1 MLRQWLFVAAVI
13 VLQVAA
19 RHVSGSEQRTA
30 LCRAAGASLLSQIW
44 PQGLQEARAAAAAA
58 TGKQSAS
65 TFVCAVLYVR
75 QAQQWAQG
83 GVRREGD
90 DNTS

>member
-1 MLRQWLFVAAVI
+1 MLTCALPVCICAAHGMLRQWLFVAAVI

-58 TGKQSAS
+58 AATGK
-65 TFVCAVLYVR
+65 
-75 QAQQWAQG
+75 
-83 GVRREGD
+83 
-90 DNTS
+90 